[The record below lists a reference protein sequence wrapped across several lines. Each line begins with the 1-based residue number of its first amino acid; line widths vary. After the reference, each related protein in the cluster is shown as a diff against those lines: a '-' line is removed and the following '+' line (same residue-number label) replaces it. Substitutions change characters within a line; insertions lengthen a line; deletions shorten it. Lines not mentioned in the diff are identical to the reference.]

1 MVTSKHNRHRSNTLL
16 TPHSNGKMLNVSAYL
31 RVMYTV
37 YIYHNTS
44 VSSTNKTDRH
54 DITESGVKHHNP
66 NPIRHN
72 SVDSI
77 SPSRT
82 RAADSPQCCRLVL
95 HKTHSTTR
103 LYLHISKCVAVIHIK
118 CTDCTGSCK
127 SNYHTGIRSRSRSPP
142 LLKNFDIY
150 HIIFLLLWFPPQIKL
165 TATI

>member
-1 MVTSKHNRHRSNTLL
+1 MTCGGSVVFSGYQ
-16 TPHSNGKMLNVSAYL
+16 P
-31 RVMYTV
+31 
-37 YIYHNTS
+37 

-95 HKTHSTTR
+95 HKTATR

-118 CTDCTGSCK
+118 CTDCSNVCLMVFNATFNNISVVISWQSVLLVEETGVPGENHRPVAS
-127 SNYHTGIRSRSRSPP
+127 H
-142 LLKNFDIY
+142 
-150 HIIFLLLWFPPQIKL
+150 
-165 TATI
+165 